1 MSNKKPVGSLIGTVI
16 FGVITAFFVLMAV
29 APLGPGDAL
38 LPFFAFIYGS
48 LSGVVFLGFFL
59 FWALKK
65 RKYEKEKSHR
75 EMMARRRVE
84 RWRREQQRKN
94 DL

>member
-1 MSNKKPVGSLIGTVI
+1 MSNKKPVESLIGTVI

-29 APLGPGDAL
+29 APQGPGDAL
-38 LPFFAFIYGS
+38 QLFFAFIFGS
-48 LSGVVFLGFFL
+48 LSGVVFLVFFL
-59 FWALKK
+59 FWAVKK

-84 RWRREQQRKN
+84 RWRRE
-94 DL
+94 